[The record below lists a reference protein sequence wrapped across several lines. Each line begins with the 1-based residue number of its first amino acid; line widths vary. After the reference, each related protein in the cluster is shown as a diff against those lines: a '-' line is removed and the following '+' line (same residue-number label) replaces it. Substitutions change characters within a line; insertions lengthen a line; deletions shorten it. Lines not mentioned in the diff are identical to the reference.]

1 MAFAYQGDS
10 LYAELLDARDGCGQ
24 PRIFEHAGL
33 VWKHIRGQEGP
44 YFLSVAAA
52 PELDSFGNPTD
63 QRGYYSPD
71 LSRSRGDFC

>member
-1 MAFAYQGDS
+1 MAFAYPGDS
-10 LYAELLDARDGCGQ
+10 IYSELLDAREGCGQ
-24 PRIFEHAGL
+24 PKIFEHAGL
-33 VWKHIRGQEGP
+33 VWKQVHGQEGP
-44 YFLSVAAA
+44 YFVSVAAA